1 MPGAGTTEGTKE
13 MKKILISAAVFAA
26 VCISAIAGLDAYGLK
41 YTTLI
46 APSPIGVILDGVYAT
61 NSTEVLIVTNAST
74 GHASTGVDISGLPG
88 KGAILLRSSGIGSGT
103 VSFVLT
109 QCATTNGTYTTIT
122 NDSVA
127 AYTVTNGASAQVI
140 PFTPNAW
147 SRYLRTKATVS
158 TGTVTN
164 GGVSATLVSY

>member
-1 MPGAGTTEGTKE
+1 
-13 MKKILISAAVFAA
+13 MKKALILVATLACASAF
-26 VCISAIAGLDAYGLK
+26 AGLDTYGLT
-41 YTTLI
+41 YTALI
-46 APSPIGVILDGVYAT
+46 KPAPIGVILDGVYAT

-88 KGAILLRSSGIGSGT
+88 KGAILFRSSGIGSGT

-122 NDSVA
+122 NNSVA
-127 AYTVTNGASAQVI
+127 SYTVTNGAAAQVV

-147 SRYLRTKATVS
+147 SQYIRTTATVS